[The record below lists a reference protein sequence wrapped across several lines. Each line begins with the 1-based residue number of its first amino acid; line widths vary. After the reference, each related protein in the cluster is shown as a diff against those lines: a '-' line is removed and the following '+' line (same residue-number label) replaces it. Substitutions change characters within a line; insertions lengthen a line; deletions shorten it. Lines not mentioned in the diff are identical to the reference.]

1 MPEEIPLDKNCQII
15 AVEEPGIYI
24 IDKSHGVLSHP
35 NEYQKTE
42 SHKKTLLKADYCM
55 KRQRLNQHEKPIWS
69 NKWKDKIF

>member
-35 NEYQKTE
+35 NEYQKKNLT
-42 SHKKTLLKADYCM
+42 
-55 KRQRLNQHEKPIWS
+55 KRHY
-69 NKWKDKIF
+69 